1 MRANLKVYVGLH
13 RLFRKWKLAVIDTA
27 QPLSLAG
34 VRLIQL
40 EGSDGII
47 SFIVAFL
54 LVASYH
60 RLTRAYEL

>member
-1 MRANLKVYVGLH
+1 M
-13 RLFRKWKLAVIDTA
+13 IDTA